1 MLLNLFKYHLS
12 YVYFMKGLYKRRNTD
27 NTTNAGVL
35 GYFLL
40 LFNVHSVLVLL
51 ECFTGVNV
59 GVLEFWKPSDIPK
72 VGMGYIGG
80 FSLAVAYL
88 LGIGFVKK
96 NTSEKERRSILKN
109 IVNQGRR
116 RPKSIF
122 YTLFSVLLFLFTI
135 LLLIVTIIPD
145 GGIK

>member
-1 MLLNLFKYHLS
+1 
-12 YVYFMKGLYKRRNTD
+12 MKGLYRKRNAD

-35 GYFLL
+35 GVFLIV
-40 LFNVHSVLVLL
+40 FNLHSVIVLL

-59 GVLEFWKPSDIPK
+59 GLLEFWKPSDTPK

-96 NTSEKERRSILKN
+96 NTSEKERRLILKN
-109 IVNQGRR
+109 IVSQGRR
-116 RPKSIF
+116 KLTSVF

-135 LLLIVTIIPD
+135 LLLIITIIPD